1 MTGLKAA
8 DFSNMEVSSKSVD
21 RVLTTGSG
29 QIEVSFDV
37 TLTPKEV
44 GTMTPQ
50 STYNAVKSKL
60 ETSVSNHAF
69 SQAMAKAASAMGV
82 QGLDQVQATVTV
94 TAYNVLSPT
103 ASPTS
108 GAQGVASEGQAS
120 NSAGNTATVGVSV
133 GVSLAVVGLA
143 ALAFVA
149 YKRSA
154 PKDFVPKAS
163 AAGTVTAAGNFK
175 SHDFDAEPDASSVV
189 SPMATKT
196 SRISTVDE
204 IPDARVSVSLRSNR
218 RL

>member
-1 MTGLKAA
+1 
-8 DFSNMEVSSKSVD
+8 MEVSSKSVD

-29 QIEVSFDV
+29 QIEVYFDV

-44 GTMTPQ
+44 GTLTPQ

-69 SQAMAKAASAMGV
+69 SQAMAKVASAMGV
-82 QGLDQVQATVTV
+82 QGLHQVQATVTV

-120 NSAGNTATVGVSV
+120 NNDGNTATVGVSV

-163 AAGTVTAAGNFK
+163 TTGALAGNFK

>member
-1 MTGLKAA
+1 
-8 DFSNMEVSSKSVD
+8 
-21 RVLTTGSG
+21 
-29 QIEVSFDV
+29 
-37 TLTPKEV
+37 
-44 GTMTPQ
+44 MTPQ
-50 STYNAVKSKL
+50 STYNTVKSKL

-69 SQAMAKAASAMGV
+69 AQAMAKEAYAIGV

-108 GAQGVASEGQAS
+108 GAQGVASQGQAS
-120 NSAGNTATVGVSV
+120 NNGGNTATVGVSV

-149 YKRSA
+149 YRRSA
-154 PKDFVPKAS
+154 PKDFVPKAPV
-163 AAGTVTAAGNFK
+163 AKTATGNFK
-175 SHDFDAEPDASSVV
+175 SHDFDAEPDALSVV

-204 IPDARVSVSLRSNR
+204 IPDARVSVSLRNNR
-218 RL
+218 RP